1 VAKSKDVSN
10 IIPCIAEILDLGR
23 GSCAINFPGLGP
35 LIDLLKSKAVSRM
48 KLSTYHPSAV
58 RLANKLDDYPIALE
72 NHTPHY

>member
-10 IIPCIAEILDLGR
+10 IIPCIAEILDPGR
-23 GSCAINFPGLGP
+23 GSCAINFPALGL

-58 RLANKLDDYPIALE
+58 RLARKPDDHPIALE